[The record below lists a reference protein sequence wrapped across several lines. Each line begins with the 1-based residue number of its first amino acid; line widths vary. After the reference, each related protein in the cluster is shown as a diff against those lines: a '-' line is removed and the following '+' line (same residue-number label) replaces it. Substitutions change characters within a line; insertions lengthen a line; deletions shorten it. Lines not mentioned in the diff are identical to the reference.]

1 MTEFASG
8 EGEGPY
14 DDEAGNVGYRRH
26 REHLD
31 VEHLDVER
39 LRYLVHRSRIGES
52 NQAARGSWSRWMP

>member
-31 VEHLDVER
+31 EERLCYLDVCR
-39 LRYLVHRSRIGES
+39 
-52 NQAARGSWSRWMP
+52 AACFADVSLALPCPNRCGAT

>member
-31 VEHLDVER
+31 GER